1 MTNEQ
6 LRAFIAVVEWGS
18 FRAAGSHLFKTQSSV
33 SASVRV
39 LEEEFG
45 LQLFDRSHYRPQLT
59 SEGRTFYHQ
68 ARKLLSQAD
77 ELEQLGHRLAADP
90 APTLSIALSAMCS
103 LPPGLDIIRRF
114 CSDHPEL
121 RLHIQTEH
129 LSGVLEQLH
138 LETAEIAIGPH
149 RGLDQRYEFAEIS
162 RIQMITVAAPGFV
175 PDLPEGLV
183 PQSVL
188 RSRPHILITDSGSQ
202 APFDHVNVIPGGHLW
217 YVTDYQMKKALLLAE
232 MGWARI
238 PAHMVEQE
246 LASGELIQLQI
257 ENFPSESEVPI
268 YLIRL
273 NEQPLSREANALW
286 QELLKLR
293 N

>member
-1 MTNEQ
+1 M
-6 LRAFIAVVEWGS
+6 RA
-18 FRAAGSHLFKTQSSV
+18 
-33 SASVRV
+33 

-59 SEGRTFYHQ
+59 AEGRTFYHQ

-77 ELEQLGHRLAADP
+77 ELKQLGHRLASDP

-121 RLHIQTEH
+121 RFHIYTEH

-149 RGLDQRYEFAEIS
+149 RGLDQRYDFAEIS
-162 RIQMITVAAPGFV
+162 RIEMVTVAAPGFL
-175 PDLPEGLV
+175 PDQPDGLV
-183 PQSVL
+183 PQALL
-188 RSRPHILITDSGSQ
+188 RSRPHILITDSGSR
-202 APFDHVNVIPGGHLW
+202 APFDHLNVIPGGHIW
-217 YVTDYQMKKALLLAE
+217 YVSDYQMKRALLLAK

-238 PAHMVEQE
+238 PLHMVKQE
-246 LASGELIQLQI
+246 LASGELLQLDI
-257 ENFPSESEVPI
+257 ENFPSKSEIPI

-273 NEQPLSREANALW
+273 NEHPPTSEAYALW
-286 QELLKLR
+286 QAMLELR
-293 N
+293 V